1 VAELPRPA
9 VSLVVAAGLWG
20 VAISGTKYALGGFD
34 PMTLLSVELL
44 AGTGVLWA
52 ALLIRGH
59 RPPGSW
65 WLPALLGLLEPALAY
80 LADTFGLSLTS
91 AVHGAAIDGLESALV
106 VLLAAVLFREN
117 VARPAILA
125 IAVALGGLSVLAVGA
140 GGAGGRADGDL
151 LVAGGV
157 LSASLYT
164 VVASR
169 FADGSDALSLTAW
182 QFTVAAFLSLL
193 VTIARWTA
201 TSGTRTVSATPRFWL
216 AAVLV
221 GVGGFGI
228 SFLLFNRVIAQVGA
242 ARAAV
247 ILNLIPVFGVLS
259 AVVLLGEGMT
269 VPDAFGAVL
278 IGASLLYFAIAD
290 QRDATAQAIGADQ
303 GVPSEPGTR
312 MSRH

>member
-1 VAELPRPA
+1 
-9 VSLVVAAGLWG
+9 
-20 VAISGTKYALGGFD
+20 
-34 PMTLLSVELL
+34 
-44 AGTGVLWA
+44 
-52 ALLIRGH
+52 
-59 RPPGSW
+59 
-65 WLPALLGLLEPALAY
+65 
-80 LADTFGLSLTS
+80 
-91 AVHGAAIDGLESALV
+91 
-106 VLLAAVLFREN
+106 
-117 VARPAILA
+117 
-125 IAVALGGLSVLAVGA
+125 
-140 GGAGGRADGDL
+140 
-151 LVAGGV
+151 
-157 LSASLYT
+157 